1 VPASRSSRR
10 SASRSLAE
18 DVRSRSDEE
27 LQELVRS
34 RPDLARPAPADLS
47 SLAARSTTRASL
59 QRALDTLDRG
69 HLQVIEAL
77 LVTGEPDEKQ
87 TAALMGIPASTLR
100 PFLDRLWRIAVLW
113 RSPEGLRVVRTV
125 AELIGS
131 HPAGIGPP
139 SADLQASAVAGA
151 GDEGVTRPEGADL
164 EQAATQASPEA
175 RAILDR
181 LTWGPPV
188 GVLAPEGTL
197 ARAGRELV
205 AAGLLIRTTEDQ
217 VMLPREVALHLRH
230 GRLHRES
237 RLEPPSPSTAV
248 RSPESV
254 DSAAGGL
261 AAELLGH
268 LDELAEEWGARPPRV
283 LRAGGLAVRDL
294 KRLGTVLDLPLERA
308 AFVAEVG
315 YASGLV
321 ADDGALEPS
330 WAPTPAYDEWQQQPG
345 ERRWG
350 RVAAAWLASTRAPSL
365 VGSSVA
371 GSGTVNALSAATVWP
386 AGRQRREDVLRELAT
401 LPPGAAPGLEAL
413 EDRIRWRRPLRL
425 PAGVDTRID
434 VVLREADWVGVTGG
448 GSLSAAGRLLLEADV
463 GAATAAMAEHLPPP
477 VEEILLQADL
487 TAIAPGRL
495 DGSLARFMRLASD
508 VESRGGAT
516 VFRFSSDSLR
526 RVFDAG
532 WSAAQVLQ
540 TLADAS
546 RTPVPQPLDYL
557 VHDVARRH
565 GQTRVGSVGSYV
577 RSDDSAVLDAMAAD
591 RGLSPLRLRRI
602 APTVLVSPAP
612 ATTALE
618 MLRDNGFTPA
628 AESAEGGIVVPAVN
642 RHRTPPRRAATSPVQ
657 ITRVDDEYST
667 SLVAALRAGEEATT
681 YRRKQD
687 EERVG
692 PRLPASDPTVT
703 LALVR
708 AAAADHLGVWIG
720 YVDATG
726 SSRRIL
732 LRPSRVEGGR
742 VLGSEGDSDV
752 QRSFSIH
759 RITGAALA

>member
-1 VPASRSSRR
+1 MPASRASRR
-10 SASRSLAE
+10 SPSRSLAE

-27 LQELVRS
+27 LRDLVRS
-34 RPDLARPAPADLS
+34 RPDLARPAPADLT
-47 SLAARSTTRASL
+47 SLAARSSTRASL

-77 LVTGEPDEKQ
+77 LVTGEPDERQ
-87 TAALMGIPASTLR
+87 TAALMGISVSALR
-100 PFLDRLWRIAVLW
+100 PFLDRLWRIALLW

-125 AELIGS
+125 AELIGP

-139 SADLQASAVAGA
+139 AADLRA
-151 GDEGVTRPEGADL
+151 GDSAAGQAVTTPAGADL
-164 EQAATQASPEA
+164 EKSVAMSSPEA

-188 GVLAPEGTL
+188 GVLTPEGPL

-205 AAGLLIRTTEDQ
+205 TAGLLVPTADDQ

-230 GRLHRES
+230 GRLHREP
-237 RLEPPSPSTAV
+237 RLEPPPAPSHV
-248 RSPESV
+248 RAPESV
-254 DSAAGGL
+254 DSAAGAP

-294 KRLGTVLDLPLERA
+294 KRLGAVLDLPVEHA
-308 AFVAEVG
+308 AFVAEMG
-315 YASGLV
+315 YAAGLL

-345 ERRWG
+345 ERRWC
-350 RVAAAWLASTRAPSL
+350 RVAAAWLASSRAPSL
-365 VGSSVA
+365 VGSNAV
-371 GSGTVNALSAATVWP
+371 GSGTVNALSAAAVWP
-386 AGRQRREDVLRELAT
+386 AGRQRRADVLRELAT
-401 LPPGAAPGLEAL
+401 LAPGAAPGIGVL

-425 PAGVDTRID
+425 PEGVETRID

-448 GSLSAAGRLLLEADV
+448 GALSAAGRLLLEDDLD
-463 GAATAAMAEHLPPP
+463 AATAAMAEHLPAP

-516 VFRFSSDSLR
+516 VFRFSPDSLR

-540 TLADAS
+540 TLSDAS

-565 GQTRVGSVGSYV
+565 GQTRVGSVSSYV
-577 RSDDSAVLDAMAAD
+577 RSDDGAVLDAMAAD
-591 RGLSPLRLRRI
+591 RGLRPLRLRRI

-612 ATTALE
+612 ATTTLE

-628 AESAEGGIVVPAVN
+628 AESPEGGIVVPAAS

-657 ITRVDDEYST
+657 VTRVDDDYST
-667 SLVAALRAGEEATT
+667 TLVAALRAGEEATA
-681 YRRKQD
+681 YRRQQD
-687 EERVG
+687 ESRVG

-703 LALVR
+703 LALLREAV
-708 AAAADHLGVWIG
+708 ADHLGVWIG

-742 VLGSEGDSDV
+742 VLGSEADSDV